1 MKTNP
6 LVAMNSSL
14 APSHPLSTLLRL
26 PRLLTWLAAIVVAFS
41 FSSCGYN
48 GMVQKQE
55 SVDQKWADVDNQ
67 YKRRAD
73 LIGNIVATVKSE
85 ANFEQSTLTA
95 VVEARAKA
103 TSIQVDPK
111 NLTAEKLKEIQG
123 AQTGLSQA
131 LGRLMVVTE
140 NYPNLKANQA
150 FQDLRAELVG
160 TENRIAVARRDF
172 NEAVRDYNTTIRS
185 FPNNMTSGWFGF
197 EKKAYFETEEQNAT
211 APNVDQM
218 LNGSPAK

>member
-1 MKTNP
+1 M
-6 LVAMNSSL
+6 
-14 APSHPLSTLLRL
+14 
-26 PRLLTWLAAIVVAFS
+26 PRLFTWLTAIAVAFS

-48 GMVQKQE
+48 GMVSKQE
-55 SVDQKWADVDNQ
+55 TVDQKWADVDNQ

-150 FQDLRAELVG
+150 FQDLRAELTG

-172 NEAVRDYNTTIRS
+172 NEAVRDYNTTIRT
-185 FPNNMTSGWFGF
+185 FPNNMTAGMFGF